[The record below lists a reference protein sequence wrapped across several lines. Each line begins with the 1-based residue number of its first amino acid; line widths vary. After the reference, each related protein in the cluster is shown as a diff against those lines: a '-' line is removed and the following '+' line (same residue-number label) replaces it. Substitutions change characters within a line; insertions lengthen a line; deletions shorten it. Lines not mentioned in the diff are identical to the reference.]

1 MSKIDEIVNGYAS
14 NELTYI
20 DREGEHKI
28 SIDEFVKT
36 GSANVLQKLNRTEQ
50 VLLKVANAAPEKLKW
65 VNDYAMMKVV
75 DKLYERIDDLS
86 TGLIEKDTEIER
98 LNNEATASRVAFETA
113 DGIPKEE
120 AEKLIQRIEGME
132 ADEQIHLSQIDQLIK
147 ERDEA
152 LEHESIAIKQM
163 KTKTDEYTALEERF
177 NKSVEAY
184 KTLKAENT
192 ELNNKLINSSADM
205 DSQYNDLAT
214 KYNSVKEELENLQ
227 SEAAVVTDRHNQLVK
242 QYEEEVK
249 LNKNLQEEYDKLNV
263 EYNAGVVE
271 IITLKDQLDANAN
284 DMGHEIDVLNTRLDN
299 IMGEN
304 EKLTDKIT
312 ELQQLKTDLEQELN
326 SYAGE
331 FEKASARCQA
341 IDSRNEE
348 LNLECENQKGLIV
361 KLEEQY
367 NSTCDE
373 LNNLKESFGEATGH
387 IRNLDS
393 TNVELQ
399 NKINEQESLIN
410 GLQETIN
417 SINNERTE
425 LQNNLEEKNK
435 ENALL
440 NAKIRN
446 SEDMNNKVQNFEN
459 AINDFLNA
467 IEWSEKTP
475 ENVHKSPDNT
485 QHRMGDNQVVNFN
498 MGM

>member
-75 DKLYERIDDLS
+75 DKLYEKVDDLS
-86 TGLIEKDTEIER
+86 AGLIEKDTEIER
-98 LNNEATASRVAFETA
+98 LNNEATASRVTFETA
-113 DGIPKEE
+113 DGIPMEE
-120 AEKLIQRIEGME
+120 AEKLVQRIEGME

-163 KTKTDEYTALEERF
+163 ETKTDEYAALEERF

-192 ELNNKLINSSADM
+192 ELSNKLTNSSADM
-205 DSQYNDLAT
+205 DTQYNELAV
-214 KYNSVKEELENLQ
+214 KYNSIKEELENLQ
-227 SEAAVVTDRHNQLVK
+227 SEAAVITDRHNQLVQ
-242 QYEEEVK
+242 QYESEVE

-263 EYNAGVVE
+263 DYNSKVAE
-271 IITLKDQLDANAN
+271 TITLKDQLDANAN
-284 DMGHEIDVLNTRLDN
+284 DMGNEIDHLNVRIENLMKDN
-299 IMGEN
+299 EDLN
-304 EKLTDKIT
+304 DKIA
-312 ELQQLKTDLEQELN
+312 ELQQIKTDIEQELN
-326 SYAGE
+326 NYAGE
-331 FEKASARCQA
+331 FEKASARCQE

-348 LNLECENQKGLIV
+348 LNAEYEKQNDLIN

-373 LNNLKESFGEATGH
+373 LNNLKESFGEATGQ

-393 TNVELQ
+393 TNAELQ
-399 NKINEQESLIN
+399 NKVNEQDTLIA

-417 SINNERTE
+417 SITNERTE

-446 SEDMNNKVQNFEN
+446 SEDMNNKVQKFEN
-459 AINDFLNA
+459 AINDFLNV
-467 IEWSEKTP
+467 IGWSEKTHAY
-475 ENVHKSPDNT
+475 ESSDNT

>member
-28 SIDEFVKT
+28 SIDEFIKT

-65 VNDYAMMKVV
+65 VNDYAMMKVI
-75 DKLYERIDDLS
+75 DKLYEKVDDLS
-86 TGLIEKDTEIER
+86 AGLIEKDTEIER
-98 LNNEATASRVAFETA
+98 LNNEATASRVTFETA

-120 AEKLIQRIEGME
+120 AEKLVQRIEGME
-132 ADEQIHLSQIDQLIK
+132 ADEQIYLSQIDQLIR

-163 KTKTDEYTALEERF
+163 ETKTDEYTALEERF

-184 KTLKAENT
+184 KALKSEKD
-192 ELNNKLINSSADM
+192 ELALKMTNSSQESDTL
-205 DSQYNDLAT
+205 YN
-214 KYNSVKEELENLQ
+214 NLV
-227 SEAAVVTDRHNQLVK
+227 A
-242 QYEEEVK
+242 
-249 LNKNLQEEYDKLNV
+249 EYDKLNV
-263 EYNAGVVE
+263 DYNDKVSEVLKLKGDIENASTE
-271 IITLKDQLDANAN
+271 MQIITERHNNSITEYEHTVEQLN
-284 DMGHEIDVLNTRLDN
+284 VRLDN

-304 EKLTDKIT
+304 EKLTNKIA
-312 ELQQLKTDLEQELN
+312 ELQQMKTDLEQELN

-348 LNLECENQKGLIV
+348 LNLECENQKGLIA

-373 LNNLKESFGEATGH
+373 LNNLKESFGEATGQ

-417 SINNERTE
+417 SITNERTE

-446 SEDMNNKVQNFEN
+446 SEDMNDKVQKFEN
-459 AINDFLNA
+459 AINDFLNV
-467 IEWSEKTP
+467 IGWSEKTP
-475 ENVHKSPDNT
+475 EHINKSSDNT

>member
-28 SIDEFVKT
+28 NIDEFIKT
-36 GSANVLQKLNRTEQ
+36 GSTNVLQKLNRTEQ

-65 VNDYAMMKVV
+65 VNDYAMMKVI
-75 DKLYERIDDLS
+75 DKLYEKVDDLS
-86 TGLIEKDTEIER
+86 AGLIEKDTEIER

-120 AEKLIQRIEGME
+120 AEKLVQRIEGME

-163 KTKTDEYTALEERF
+163 ETKTDEYATLEERF

-192 ELNNKLINSSADM
+192 ELNNKLTNRSADM
-205 DSQYNDLAT
+205 DSQYNELAT
-214 KYNSVKEELENLQ
+214 KYNSVKEELESLQ
-227 SEAAVVTDRHNQLVK
+227 SEASIVTDRHNQLV
-242 QYEEEVK
+242 Q
-249 LNKNLQEEYDKLNV
+249 EYDKLNV
-263 EYNAGVVE
+263 EYNAKVAE
-271 IITLKDQLDANAN
+271 TITLKDQLDTNAN

-299 IMGEN
+299 IMEEN
-304 EKLTDKIT
+304 EKLTNKIA
-312 ELQQLKTDLEQELN
+312 ELQQMKTDLEQELN

-331 FEKASARCQA
+331 FEKVSARCQE

-348 LNLECENQKGLIV
+348 LNLEYEKQKDLTT

-367 NSTCDE
+367 NSACEE
-373 LNNLKESFGEATGH
+373 LNNLKESFGEATGQ

-417 SINNERTE
+417 SITNERTE

-446 SEDMNNKVQNFEN
+446 SEDMNSKVQKFEN
-459 AINDFLNA
+459 AINDFLNV
-467 IEWSEKTP
+467 IGWSEKTS
-475 ENVHKSPDNT
+475 EHVNKSSDNT

>member
-65 VNDYAMMKVV
+65 VNDYAMMKVI
-75 DKLYERIDDLS
+75 DKLYEKVDDLNA
-86 TGLIEKDTEIER
+86 GLIEKDTEIER
-98 LNNEATASRVAFETA
+98 LNNEATTSRVTFETA

-120 AEKLIQRIEGME
+120 AEKLVQRIEGME
-132 ADEQIHLSQIDQLIK
+132 ADEQIHLSQIDQLIR

-163 KTKTDEYTALEERF
+163 ETKSNEFTALEERF

-184 KTLKAENT
+184 KALKSEKD
-192 ELNNKLINSSADM
+192 ELALKMTNSSQESDTL
-205 DSQYNDLAT
+205 YN
-214 KYNSVKEELENLQ
+214 NLV
-227 SEAAVVTDRHNQLVK
+227 A
-242 QYEEEVK
+242 
-249 LNKNLQEEYDKLNV
+249 EYDKLNV
-263 EYNAGVVE
+263 DYNDKVSEVLKLKDDIENASTE
-271 IITLKDQLDANAN
+271 IQIITERHNNSITEYEHTVEQLNVR
-284 DMGHEIDVLNTRLDN
+284 IDN
-299 IMGEN
+299 IMEDN
-304 EKLTDKIT
+304 EKLTNKIA
-312 ELQQLKTDLEQELN
+312 ELQQMKTDLEQECN
-326 SYAGE
+326 NYAGE
-331 FEKASARCQA
+331 FEKASARCQE

-348 LNLECENQKGLIV
+348 LNSEYEKQQDLIA

-367 NSTCDE
+367 NNTCDE
-373 LNNLKESFGEATGH
+373 LNNLKESFGEATGQ

-417 SINNERTE
+417 SITNERTE

-446 SEDMNNKVQNFEN
+446 SEDMNNKVQKFEN

-467 IEWSEKTP
+467 IGWTEKTP
-475 ENVHKSPDNT
+475 EHIHKSPENT